1 MSFFSFFKTSEPS
14 QKKVTSE
21 FLKDKYYKSL
31 RFQTFIAGLLGYSL
45 YYVCRTGLNVVKG
58 PIIDEGFLTATQL
71 GAISS
76 CLLYAYAAGKFV
88 NGILADRSNIK
99 RFMATGLLVSAFANL
114 VFGLTG
120 LWNTAVGAAS
130 AGLVIVL
137 CMLWAINGWAQSMG
151 TSPAVIGLSRWFP
164 LNIRGTYYGFFSA
177 SHNIGEG
184 LSFVF
189 CGLLVGLAGWQWG
202 FMGSA
207 IAGIIGVLIIAF
219 FMHDT
224 PESKG
229 LPPVEVLT
237 GEKTQEQY
245 EADMAAKAANAAAT
259 KADNDAETKRIQ
271 KAVFKNPGVWLLAL
285 ASGFM
290 YVSRYAVNGWGVLVL
305 EGKGFDTAQAT
316 MIISIN
322 AWCGIFG
329 TVLSGFLS
337 DKLFKGDRQLPA
349 LVAGIL
355 HVISIIIFLY
365 GGDSVVVNVIAMV
378 LRGLAIGV
386 LICFIG
392 GLMAVDLVPRKASGT
407 ALGIVGLVSYI
418 FASTQDIIS
427 GVLIDRNTQLVEV
440 EPLKILTMNPEG
452 ELYTAV
458 IPQFEKVIDFGPVGY
473 LWIGAAII
481 SVILPLFNWGRKQM
495 TI

>member
-1 MSFFSFFKTSEPS
+1 MGFFNFFKMSGPSEA
-14 QKKVTSE
+14 KVPVE
-21 FLKDKYYKSL
+21 KQDKVYKSL
-31 RFQTFIAGLLGYSL
+31 RFQTFVAGTLGYSL

-58 PIIDEGFLTATQL
+58 PIIQDGFLNATQL

-88 NGILADRSNIK
+88 NGVLADRSNIK
-99 RFMATGLLVSAFANL
+99 RFMAAGLSVSAFTNL

-120 LWNTAVGAAS
+120 LWSTGVGAAS
-130 AGLVIVL
+130 SLLVILL
-137 CMLWAINGWAQSMG
+137 CGLWTLNGWAQSMG
-151 TSPAVIGLSRWFP
+151 TAPAVIGLSRWYP
-164 LNIRGTYYGFFSA
+164 LSIRGTYYGFFSS

-189 CGLLVGLAGWQWG
+189 CGALVGLMGWQWG
-202 FMGSA
+202 FVGSA
-207 IAGIIGVLIIAF
+207 VAGVLGVIIIMF
-219 FMHDT
+219 FMHDN

-229 LPPVEVLT
+229 LKQVEVLT
-237 GEKTQEQY
+237 GEKTQEEVDA
-245 EADMAAKAANAAAT
+245 EAAAKAAS
-259 KADNDAETKRIQ
+259 KASADAEAKEIQ
-271 KAVFKNPGVWLLAL
+271 KSVFKNPGVWFLAL

-290 YVSRYAVNGWGVLVL
+290 YVARYAVNGWGTLVL
-305 EGKGFDTAQAT
+305 EGKGFSTTEAT
-316 MIISIN
+316 SIISIN

-355 HVISIIIFLY
+355 HVISLIIFLY
-365 GGDSVVVNVIAMV
+365 GGDSVAINVLAMV

-386 LICFIG
+386 LICFLG
-392 GLMAVDLVPRKASGT
+392 GLMAVDIVPRKASGS

-427 GVLIDRNTQLVEV
+427 GILIDKGTTIVDGVKQ
-440 EPLKILTMNPEG
+440 
-452 ELYTAV
+452 
-458 IPQFEKVIDFGPVGY
+458 IDFTQVGY
-473 LWIGAAII
+473 LWIGAAVI
-481 SVILPLFNWGRKQM
+481 SFILPLFNWKKRQ
-495 TI
+495 TAN

>member
-1 MSFFSFFKTSEPS
+1 MFNKIVSFFKTSQPS
-14 QKKVTSE
+14 AEKVPAE
-21 FLKDKYYKSL
+21 KADGYYKKL
-31 RFQTFIAGLLGYSL
+31 RMQTFVAGTIGYSL

-58 PIIDEGFLTATQL
+58 PIIEEGFLTATQL

-99 RFMATGLLVSAFANL
+99 RFMATGLLVSAFTNL

-120 LWNTAVGAAS
+120 LWNTSVGAAS
-130 AGLVIVL
+130 SGLVLLL
-137 CMLWAINGWAQSMG
+137 CFLWTLNGWVQSMG
-151 TSPAVIGLSRWFP
+151 TAPAVIGLSRWFP

-189 CGLLVGLAGWQWG
+189 CGLLVGLAGWQYG

-207 IAGIIGVLIIAF
+207 IAGIIGVIIIIF

-229 LPPVEVLT
+229 LSNIEVLT
-237 GEKTQEQY
+237 GEKTQE
-245 EADMAAKAANAAAT
+245 EVDAEAAKKAAEA
-259 KADNDAETKRIQ
+259 KAQNTEDAKKMQ
-271 KAVFKNPGVWLLAL
+271 KSVFKNPGVWFLAL

-290 YVSRYAVNGWGVLVL
+290 YVSRYAVNGWGTLVL
-305 EGKGFDTAQAT
+305 EGKGFETADAT
-316 MIISIN
+316 MIISVN

-337 DKLFKGDRQLPA
+337 DKLLKGDRNLPA
-349 LVAGIL
+349 LLAGIL
-355 HVISIIIFLY
+355 HTVSLLLFLY
-365 GGDSVVVNVIAMV
+365 GGDSAVINIVAMV

-386 LICFIG
+386 LICFLG
-392 GLMAVDLVPRKASGT
+392 GLMAVDLVPRQASGT

-427 GVLIDRNTQLVEV
+427 GVLIDDNTTVIRTGFLE
-440 EPLKILTMNPEG
+440 
-452 ELYTAV
+452 TAK
-458 IPQFEKVIDFGPVGY
+458 EIDFGPVGL
-473 LWIGAAII
+473 LWIGA
-481 SVILPLFNWGRKQM
+481 SVIAFILPLFIWKRKKQAV
-495 TI
+495 

>member
-1 MSFFSFFKTSEPS
+1 MGFLNFFKMSGPSET
-14 QKKVTSE
+14 KVPAE
-21 FLKDKYYKSL
+21 KQDKVYKSL
-31 RFQTFIAGLLGYSL
+31 RFQTFVAGTIGYSL

-58 PIIDEGFLTATQL
+58 PIIQEGFLTATQL

-88 NGILADRSNIK
+88 NGVLADRSNIK
-99 RFMATGLLVSAFANL
+99 RFMAAGLSVSAFTNL

-120 LWNTAVGAAS
+120 LWSTALGLS
-130 AGLVIVL
+130 TSFLVILL
-137 CMLWAINGWAQSMG
+137 CGLWTLNGWAQSMG
-151 TSPAVIGLSRWFP
+151 TAPAVIGLSRWYP
-164 LNIRGTYYGFFSA
+164 LSIRGTYYGFFSS

-189 CGLLVGLAGWQWG
+189 CGALVGLMGWQWG

-207 IAGIIGVLIIAF
+207 LAGVLGVIIILL
-219 FMHDT
+219 FMHDN

-229 LPPVEVLT
+229 LKQVELLT
-237 GEKTQEQY
+237 GEKTQEEIDA
-245 EADMAAKAANAAAT
+245 EAAAKAAA
-259 KADNDAETKRIQ
+259 KASADAEAKEIQ
-271 KAVFKNPGVWLLAL
+271 KSVFKNPGVWFLAL

-290 YVSRYAVNGWGVLVL
+290 YVARYAVNGWGVLVL
-305 EGKGFDTAQAT
+305 EGKGFETTQAT
-316 MIISIN
+316 MIVSIN

-355 HVISIIIFLY
+355 HVISLIIFLY
-365 GGDSVVVNVIAMV
+365 GGDSVAINVLAMV

-386 LICFIG
+386 LICFLG
-392 GLMAVDLVPRKASGT
+392 GLMAVDIVPRKASGS

-427 GVLIDRNTQLVEV
+427 GILIDKGTTVVEGV
-440 EPLKILTMNPEG
+440 KH
-452 ELYTAV
+452 
-458 IPQFEKVIDFGPVGY
+458 IDFTQVGY

-481 SVILPLFNWGRKQM
+481 SFILPLFNWKKRQ
-495 TI
+495 TAN

>member
-1 MSFFSFFKTSEPS
+1 MGFFNFFKMSGPSEE
-14 QKKVTSE
+14 KVPVE
-21 FLKDKYYKSL
+21 QQDKVYKSL
-31 RFQTFIAGLLGYSL
+31 RFQTFVAGTIGYSL

-58 PIIDEGFLTATQL
+58 PIIQDGFLTATQL

-88 NGILADRSNIK
+88 NGVLADRSNIK
-99 RFMATGLLVSAFANL
+99 RFMAAGLSVSALTNL

-120 LWNTAVGAAS
+120 LWSTDVGAAS
-130 AGLVIVL
+130 SLLVILL
-137 CMLWAINGWAQSMG
+137 CGLWTLNGWAQSMG
-151 TSPAVIGLSRWFP
+151 TAPAVIGLSRWYP
-164 LNIRGTYYGFFSA
+164 LSIRGTYYGFFSS

-189 CGLLVGLAGWQWG
+189 CGALVGLMGWQWG
-202 FMGSA
+202 FVGSA
-207 IAGIIGVLIIAF
+207 VAGVLGVIIILL
-219 FMHDT
+219 FMHDN

-229 LPPVEVLT
+229 LKQVEVLT
-237 GEKTQEQY
+237 GEKTQEEVDA
-245 EADMAAKAANAAAT
+245 EAAAKAAS
-259 KADNDAETKRIQ
+259 KASADAEAKEIQ
-271 KAVFKNPGVWLLAL
+271 KSVFKNPGVWFLAL

-290 YVSRYAVNGWGVLVL
+290 YVARYAVNGWGTLVL
-305 EGKGFDTAQAT
+305 EGKGFSTTEAT
-316 MIISIN
+316 SIISIN

-355 HVISIIIFLY
+355 HVISLIIFLY
-365 GGDSVVVNVIAMV
+365 GGDSVAINVLAMV

-386 LICFIG
+386 LICFLG
-392 GLMAVDLVPRKASGT
+392 GLMAVDIVPRKASGS

-427 GVLIDRNTQLVEV
+427 GILIDKGTTIVDGVKQ
-440 EPLKILTMNPEG
+440 
-452 ELYTAV
+452 
-458 IPQFEKVIDFGPVGY
+458 IDFTQVGY

-481 SVILPLFNWGRKQM
+481 SLLLPLFNWKKKQQAN
-495 TI
+495 

>member
-1 MSFFSFFKTSEPS
+1 MGFFNFFKMSGPSE
-14 QKKVTSE
+14 KKVPVE
-21 FLKDKYYKSL
+21 QQDKVYKSL
-31 RFQTFIAGLLGYSL
+31 RFQTFVAGTIGYSL

-58 PIIDEGFLTATQL
+58 PIIQEGFLSATQL

-99 RFMATGLLVSAFANL
+99 RFMAAGLSVSAFTNL

-120 LWNTAVGAAS
+120 LWSTAVGAAS
-130 AGLVIVL
+130 SALVLFL
-137 CMLWAINGWAQSMG
+137 CFLWTLNGWAQSMG
-151 TSPAVIGLSRWFP
+151 TAPAVIGLSRWYP
-164 LNIRGTYYGFFSA
+164 LSIRGTYYGFFSS

-189 CGLLVGLAGWQWG
+189 CGALVGLMGWQWG

-207 IAGIIGVLIIAF
+207 LAGLLGVIIISF
-219 FMHDT
+219 FMHDN

-229 LPPVEVLT
+229 LKQVELLT
-237 GEKTQEQY
+237 GEKTQEEIDA
-245 EADMAAKAANAAAT
+245 EAAAKAAA
-259 KADNDAETKRIQ
+259 KASADAEAKEIQ
-271 KAVFKNPGVWLLAL
+271 KSVFKNPGVWFLAL

-290 YVSRYAVNGWGVLVL
+290 YVARYAVNGWGTLVL
-305 EGKGFDTAQAT
+305 EGKGFSTTEAT
-316 MIISIN
+316 SIISIN

-355 HVISIIIFLY
+355 HVISLIIFLY
-365 GGDSVVVNVIAMV
+365 GGDSVAINVLAMI

-386 LICFIG
+386 LICFLG
-392 GLMAVDLVPRKASGT
+392 GLMAVDIVPRKASGS
-407 ALGIVGLVSYI
+407 ALGVVGLVSYI
-418 FASTQDIIS
+418 FASTQDIVS
-427 GVLIDRNTQLVEV
+427 GILIDKGTTVV
-440 EPLKILTMNPEG
+440 DGVKH
-452 ELYTAV
+452 
-458 IPQFEKVIDFGPVGY
+458 IDFTQVGY
-473 LWIGAAII
+473 LWIGAAVI
-481 SVILPLFNWGRKQM
+481 SFLLPLLNWKKRQQAL
-495 TI
+495 

>member
-1 MSFFSFFKTSEPS
+1 MFKNFYKVSSPSEEMVPV
-14 QKKVTSE
+14 QKQEKV
-21 FLKDKYYKSL
+21 YKSL
-31 RFQTFIAGLLGYSL
+31 RFQTFLAGTLGYSL

-58 PIIDEGFLTATQL
+58 PIIQEDFLTATQL

-120 LWNTAVGAAS
+120 MWNTAVGAAS
-130 AGLVIVL
+130 SGLVLLL
-137 CMLWAINGWAQSMG
+137 CFLWTLNGWSQSMG
-151 TSPAVIGLSRWFP
+151 TSPAVIGLSRWYP
-164 LNIRGTYYGFFSA
+164 LSIRGTYYGFFSS

-189 CGLLVGLAGWQWG
+189 CGALVGLAGWQWG
-202 FMGSA
+202 FVGSA
-207 IAGIIGVLIIAF
+207 IAGVIGVLIIIF

-237 GEKTQEQY
+237 NEKTQEQY
-245 EADMAAKAANAAAT
+245 DAEMAYKAANAAAA
-259 KADNDAETKRIQ
+259 KADADAETKRIQ
-271 KAVFKNPGVWLLAL
+271 KAVFKNPGVWFLAL

-290 YVSRYAVNGWGVLVL
+290 YISRYAVNGWGTLVL
-305 EGKGFDTAQAT
+305 EGKGFSTTEAT

-329 TVLSGFLS
+329 TVLSGWIS
-337 DKLFKGDRQLPA
+337 DKLFKSDRMVPA

-355 HVISIIIFLY
+355 HVISLIIFLY
-365 GGDSVVVNVIAMV
+365 GGDSVAINVFAMV

-386 LICFIG
+386 LICFVG
-392 GLMAVDLVPRKASGT
+392 GLMAVDLVPRKASGA

-418 FASTQDIIS
+418 FASTQDIVS
-427 GVLIDRNTQLVEV
+427 GILIDNNTTIVD
-440 EPLKILTMNPEG
+440 G
-452 ELYTAV
+452 A
-458 IPQFEKVIDFGPVGY
+458 KVIDFGPVGY
-473 LWIGAAII
+473 LWIGAAFI
-481 SVILPLFNWGRKQM
+481 SMILPLFNWKRKKQE
-495 TI
+495 I

>member
-1 MSFFSFFKTSEPS
+1 MSFFSFFKESVPS
-14 QKKVTSE
+14 QKKVPLE
-21 FLKDKYYKSL
+21 KRDKVYKSL
-31 RFQTFIAGLLGYSL
+31 RFQTFLAGTLGYSL

-58 PIIDEGFLTATQL
+58 PIIAEGYLTATQL

-130 AGLVIVL
+130 TGVFVL
-137 CMLWAINGWAQSMG
+137 LCFLWTLNGWAQSMG

-164 LNIRGTYYGFFSA
+164 LNIRGTYYGFFSS

-189 CGLLVGLAGWQWG
+189 CGLLVGIAGWQWG

-207 IAGIIGVLIIAF
+207 AAGIIGVLIIIF

-229 LPPVEVLT
+229 LEPVEVLT
-237 GEKTQEQY
+237 GEKTQEQLDA
-245 EADMAAKAANAAAT
+245 EKAAKDSA
-259 KADNDAETKRIQ
+259 KSDKDAETKRIQ
-271 KAVFKNPGVWLLAL
+271 RAVFRNPGVWLLAL

-305 EGKGFDTAQAT
+305 EGKGFSTAEAT

-355 HVISIIIFLY
+355 HVISIVLFLY
-365 GGDSVVVNVIAMV
+365 GGDSVAINVVAMV

-392 GLMAVDLVPRKASGT
+392 GLMAVDLVPRKASGA

-427 GVLIDRNTQLVEV
+427 GVLIDNNTQMTVNSATW
-440 EPLKILTMNPEG
+440 EP
-452 ELYTAV
+452 
-458 IPQFEKVIDFGPVGY
+458 EKVIDFGPVGY

-481 SVILPLFNWGRKQM
+481 SVILPLFNWKRKQQE
-495 TI
+495 I

>member
-1 MSFFSFFKTSEPS
+1 MGFLNFFKMSGPSE
-14 QKKVTSE
+14 KKVPVE
-21 FLKDKYYKSL
+21 QQDKVYKSL
-31 RFQTFIAGLLGYSL
+31 RFQTFVAGTIGYSL

-58 PIIDEGFLTATQL
+58 PIIQDGFLTATQL

-88 NGILADRSNIK
+88 NGVLADRSNIK
-99 RFMATGLLVSAFANL
+99 RFMAAGLSVSAFTNL

-120 LWNTAVGAAS
+120 LWSTGVGTASSLLVLLLC
-130 AGLVIVL
+130 GLWTL
-137 CMLWAINGWAQSMG
+137 NGWAQSMG
-151 TSPAVIGLSRWFP
+151 TAPAVIGLSRWYP
-164 LNIRGTYYGFFSA
+164 LSIRGTYYGFFSS

-189 CGLLVGLAGWQWG
+189 CGALVGLMGWQWG

-207 IAGIIGVLIIAF
+207 LAGLLGVIIIML
-219 FMHDT
+219 FMHDN

-229 LPPVEVLT
+229 LKQVELLT
-237 GEKTQEQY
+237 GEKTQEEIDA
-245 EADMAAKAANAAAT
+245 EAAAKAAA
-259 KADNDAETKRIQ
+259 KASADAEAKEIQ
-271 KAVFKNPGVWLLAL
+271 KSVFKNPGVWFLAL

-290 YVSRYAVNGWGVLVL
+290 YVARYAVNGWGTLVL
-305 EGKGFDTAQAT
+305 EGKGFSTTEAT
-316 MIISIN
+316 SIISIN

-355 HVISIIIFLY
+355 HVISLIIFLY
-365 GGDSVVVNVIAMV
+365 GGDSVAINVLAMI

-386 LICFIG
+386 LICFLG
-392 GLMAVDLVPRKASGT
+392 GLMAVDIVPRKASGS

-418 FASTQDIIS
+418 FASTQDIVS
-427 GVLIDRNTQLVEV
+427 GILIDKGTTVV
-440 EPLKILTMNPEG
+440 DGVKH
-452 ELYTAV
+452 
-458 IPQFEKVIDFGPVGY
+458 IDFTQVGY

-481 SVILPLFNWGRKQM
+481 SFILPLFNWKKRQKAL
-495 TI
+495 

>member
-1 MSFFSFFKTSEPS
+1 MGFFNFFKMSGPSET
-14 QKKVTSE
+14 KVPAE
-21 FLKDKYYKSL
+21 KQDKVYKSL
-31 RFQTFIAGLLGYSL
+31 RFQTFVAGTIGYSL

-58 PIIDEGFLTATQL
+58 PIIQEGFLTATQL

-88 NGILADRSNIK
+88 NGVLADRSNIK
-99 RFMATGLLVSAFANL
+99 RFMAAGLSVSAFTNL

-120 LWNTAVGAAS
+120 LWSTGVGVLLLC
-130 AGLVIVL
+130 GLWTL
-137 CMLWAINGWAQSMG
+137 NGWAQSMG
-151 TSPAVIGLSRWFP
+151 TAPAVIGLSRWYP
-164 LNIRGTYYGFFSA
+164 LSIRGTYYGFFSS

-189 CGLLVGLAGWQWG
+189 CGALVGLMGWQWG
-202 FMGSA
+202 FVGSA
-207 IAGIIGVLIIAF
+207 VAGVLGVIIIML
-219 FMHDT
+219 FMHDN

-229 LPPVEVLT
+229 LKQVEVLT
-237 GEKTQEQY
+237 GEKTQEQVDA
-245 EADMAAKAANAAAT
+245 EAAAKAAS
-259 KADNDAETKRIQ
+259 KASADAEAKEIQ
-271 KAVFKNPGVWLLAL
+271 KSVFKNPGVWFLAL

-290 YVSRYAVNGWGVLVL
+290 YVARYAVNGWGTLVL
-305 EGKGFDTAQAT
+305 EGKGFSTTEAT
-316 MIISIN
+316 SIISIN

-355 HVISIIIFLY
+355 HVISLIIFLY
-365 GGDSVVVNVIAMV
+365 GGDSVAINVLAMV

-386 LICFIG
+386 LICFLG
-392 GLMAVDLVPRKASGT
+392 GLMAVDIVPRKASGS

-427 GVLIDRNTQLVEV
+427 GILIDKGTTVVEGV
-440 EPLKILTMNPEG
+440 KH
-452 ELYTAV
+452 
-458 IPQFEKVIDFGPVGY
+458 IDFTQVGY
-473 LWIGAAII
+473 LWIGAAVI
-481 SVILPLFNWGRKQM
+481 SFILPLFNWKKRQ
-495 TI
+495 TAN

>member
-1 MSFFSFFKTSEPS
+1 MGFYNFFKMSGPSEE
-14 QKKVTSE
+14 KVPVE
-21 FLKDKYYKSL
+21 QQDKVYKSL
-31 RFQTFIAGLLGYSL
+31 RFQTFVAGTLGYSL

-58 PIIDEGFLTATQL
+58 PIIQDGFLNATQL

-88 NGILADRSNIK
+88 NGVLADRSNIK
-99 RFMATGLLVSAFANL
+99 RFMAAGLSVSAFTNL
-114 VFGLTG
+114 IFGLTG
-120 LWNTAVGAAS
+120 LWSTAVGAAS
-130 AGLVIVL
+130 SALVLFL
-137 CMLWAINGWAQSMG
+137 CFLWTLNGWAQSMG
-151 TSPAVIGLSRWFP
+151 TAPAVIGLSRWYP
-164 LNIRGTYYGFFSA
+164 LSIRGTYYGFFSS

-189 CGLLVGLAGWQWG
+189 CGALVGLMGWQWG

-207 IAGIIGVLIIAF
+207 IAGVIGVIVILL
-219 FMHDT
+219 FMHDN

-229 LPPVEVLT
+229 LKQVEVLT
-237 GEKTQEQY
+237 GEKTQEEVDA
-245 EADMAAKAANAAAT
+245 EAAAKAASKAT
-259 KADNDAETKRIQ
+259 ADAEAKEIQ
-271 KAVFKNPGVWLLAL
+271 KSVFKNPGVWFLAL

-290 YVSRYAVNGWGVLVL
+290 YVARYAVNGWGVMVL
-305 EGKGFDTAQAT
+305 EGKGYSTVEAT
-316 MIISIN
+316 SIISIN

-337 DKLFKGDRQLPA
+337 DKLFKGDRQIPA

-355 HVISIIIFLY
+355 HAVSIILFLY
-365 GGDSVVVNVIAMV
+365 GGDSVAVNVIAMV

-386 LICFIG
+386 LICFLG
-392 GLMAVDLVPRKASGT
+392 GLMAVDIVPRKASGT

-427 GVLIDRNTQLVEV
+427 GVLIDKNTTEV
-440 EPLKILTMNPEG
+440 LNEAG
-452 ELYTAV
+452 EMV
-458 IPQFEKVIDFGPVGY
+458 KSIDFGPVGY

-481 SVILPLFNWGRKQM
+481 SFILPHFNWKRKQQA
-495 TI
+495 I

>member
-1 MSFFSFFKTSEPS
+1 MSFFNFFKTSEPS
-14 QKKVTSE
+14 ANTVPAEKQDKLYKK
-21 FLKDKYYKSL
+21 L
-31 RFQTFIAGLLGYSL
+31 RFQTFVAGTLGYSL

-58 PIIDEGFLTATQL
+58 PIIQEDFLTATQL

-120 LWNTAVGAAS
+120 MWNTAVGAAS
-130 AGLVIVL
+130 SGLVLLL
-137 CMLWAINGWAQSMG
+137 CFLWTLNGWSQSMG
-151 TSPAVIGLSRWFP
+151 TSPAVIGLSRWYP
-164 LNIRGTYYGFFSA
+164 LSIRGTYYGFFSS

-189 CGLLVGLAGWQWG
+189 CGALVGLAGWQWG
-202 FMGSA
+202 FVGSA
-207 IAGIIGVLIIAF
+207 IAGVIGVLIIMF

-237 GEKTQEQY
+237 KEKTREQY
-245 EADMAAKAANAAAT
+245 EAEKAEKEANAAAT
-259 KADNDAETKRIQ
+259 KADADAETKRIQ
-271 KAVFKNPGVWLLAL
+271 KAVFKNPGVWFLAL

-290 YVSRYAVNGWGVLVL
+290 YISRYAVNGWGTLVL
-305 EGKGFDTAQAT
+305 EGKGFSTTEAT

-329 TVLSGFLS
+329 TVLSGWIS
-337 DKLFKGDRQLPA
+337 DKVFKSDRMVPA

-355 HVISIIIFLY
+355 HVISLIIFLY
-365 GGDSVVVNVIAMV
+365 GGNSVAINVFAMI

-386 LICFIG
+386 LICFVG
-392 GLMAVDLVPRKASGT
+392 GLMAVDLVPRKASGA

-418 FASTQDIIS
+418 FASTQDIVS
-427 GVLIDRNTQLVEV
+427 GILIDNNTTIVDGV
-440 EPLKILTMNPEG
+440 
-452 ELYTAV
+452 
-458 IPQFEKVIDFGPVGY
+458 KVIDFGPVGY
-473 LWIGAAII
+473 LWIGAAFI
-481 SVILPLFNWGRKQM
+481 SLILPLFNWKRKKQE
-495 TI
+495 I

>member
-1 MSFFSFFKTSEPS
+1 MSRFLNFFKTSGPADYKVPAEK
-14 QKKVTSE
+14 QDKLYKK
-21 FLKDKYYKSL
+21 L
-31 RFQTFIAGLLGYSL
+31 RFQTFLAGTLGYSL

-58 PIIDEGFLTATQL
+58 PIIQEDFLTATQL

-88 NGILADRSNIK
+88 NGIMADRSNIK

-130 AGLVIVL
+130 TGLVVL
-137 CMLWAINGWAQSMG
+137 LCLLWTLNGWAQSMG
-151 TSPAVIGLSRWFP
+151 TSPAVIGLSRWYP
-164 LNIRGTYYGFFSA
+164 LNIRGTYYGFFSS

-189 CGLLVGLAGWQWG
+189 CGALVGLAGWQWG
-202 FMGSA
+202 FVGSA
-207 IAGIIGVLIIAF
+207 IAGVIGVLIIMF

-237 GEKTQEQY
+237 KEKTQEEY

-259 KADNDAETKRIQ
+259 KADADAETKRIQ
-271 KAVFKNPGVWLLAL
+271 KAVFKNPGVWFLAL

-290 YVSRYAVNGWGVLVL
+290 YISRYAVNGWGTLVL
-305 EGKGFDTAQAT
+305 EGKGFSTTEAT

-329 TVLSGFLS
+329 TVLSGWIS
-337 DKLFKGDRQLPA
+337 DKVFKSDRMVPA

-355 HVISIIIFLY
+355 HVISLIIFLY
-365 GGDSVVVNVIAMV
+365 GGDSVAINVFAMI

-386 LICFIG
+386 LICFVG
-392 GLMAVDLVPRKASGT
+392 GLMAVDLVPRKASGA

-427 GVLIDRNTQLVEV
+427 GVLIDNNTTIVDGV
-440 EPLKILTMNPEG
+440 
-452 ELYTAV
+452 
-458 IPQFEKVIDFGPVGY
+458 KVIDFGPVGY
-473 LWIGAAII
+473 LWIGAAFI
-481 SVILPLFNWGRKQM
+481 SLILPLFNWKRKKQE
-495 TI
+495 I

>member
-1 MSFFSFFKTSEPS
+1 MFKNFYKVSSPSEEMVPV
-14 QKKVTSE
+14 QKQEKV
-21 FLKDKYYKSL
+21 YKSL
-31 RFQTFIAGLLGYSL
+31 RFQTFLAGTLGYSL

-58 PIIDEGFLTATQL
+58 PIIQEDFLTATQL

-120 LWNTAVGAAS
+120 MWNTAVGAAS
-130 AGLVIVL
+130 SGLVLLL
-137 CMLWAINGWAQSMG
+137 CFLWTLNGWSQSMG
-151 TSPAVIGLSRWFP
+151 TSPAVIGLSRWYP
-164 LNIRGTYYGFFSA
+164 LSIRGTYYGFFSS

-189 CGLLVGLAGWQWG
+189 CGALVGLAGWQWG
-202 FMGSA
+202 FVGSA
-207 IAGIIGVLIIAF
+207 IAGVIGVLIIIF

-237 GEKTQEQY
+237 NEKTQEQY
-245 EADMAAKAANAAAT
+245 DAEMAYKAANAAAA
-259 KADNDAETKRIQ
+259 KADADAETKRIQ
-271 KAVFKNPGVWLLAL
+271 KAVFKNPGVWFLAL

-290 YVSRYAVNGWGVLVL
+290 YISRYAVNGWGTLVL
-305 EGKGFDTAQAT
+305 EGKGFSTTEAT

-329 TVLSGFLS
+329 TVLSGWIS
-337 DKLFKGDRQLPA
+337 DKLFKSDRMVPA

-355 HVISIIIFLY
+355 HVISLIIFLY
-365 GGDSVVVNVIAMV
+365 GGDSVAINVFAMV

-386 LICFIG
+386 LICFVG
-392 GLMAVDLVPRKASGT
+392 GLMAVDLVPRKASGA

-418 FASTQDIIS
+418 FASTQDIVS
-427 GVLIDRNTQLVEV
+427 GILIDNNTTIVDGV
-440 EPLKILTMNPEG
+440 
-452 ELYTAV
+452 
-458 IPQFEKVIDFGPVGY
+458 KVIDFGPVGY
-473 LWIGAAII
+473 LWIGAAFI
-481 SVILPLFNWGRKQM
+481 SMILPLFNWKRKKQE
-495 TI
+495 I

>member
-1 MSFFSFFKTSEPS
+1 
-14 QKKVTSE
+14 
-21 FLKDKYYKSL
+21 
-31 RFQTFIAGLLGYSL
+31 
-45 YYVCRTGLNVVKG
+45 
-58 PIIDEGFLTATQL
+58 
-71 GAISS
+71 
-76 CLLYAYAAGKFV
+76 
-88 NGILADRSNIK
+88 
-99 RFMATGLLVSAFANL
+99 MATGLLVSAFANL

-130 AGLVIVL
+130 SALVIFL
-137 CMLWAINGWAQSMG
+137 CFLWTLNGWAQSMG
-151 TSPAVIGLSRWFP
+151 TAPAVVGLSRWFP
-164 LNIRGTYYGFFSA
+164 LSIRGTYYGFFSS

-189 CGLLVGLAGWQWG
+189 CGALVGLAGWQWG

-207 IAGIIGVLIIAF
+207 IAGVIGVLIIIF

-229 LPPVEVLT
+229 LKQVEVLT
-237 GEKTQEQY
+237 GEKTQEQVDA
-245 EADMAAKAANAAAT
+245 EAAAKAAA
-259 KADNDAETKRIQ
+259 KADNDAETKKIQ
-271 KAVFKNPGVWLLAL
+271 KAVFRNPGVWFLAL

-290 YVSRYAVNGWGVLVL
+290 YVSRYAVNGWGTLVL
-305 EGKGFDTAQAT
+305 EGKGFSTAEAT

-337 DKLFKGDRQLPA
+337 DKLFKGDRQIPA

-355 HVISIIIFLY
+355 HAVSIILFLY
-365 GGDSVVVNVIAMV
+365 GGDSVAVNVIAMV

-386 LICFIG
+386 LICFLG
-392 GLMAVDLVPRKASGT
+392 GLMAVDIVPRKASGT

-427 GVLIDRNTQLVEV
+427 GVLIDKNTTEV
-440 EPLKILTMNPEG
+440 LNEAG
-452 ELYTAV
+452 EMV
-458 IPQFEKVIDFGPVGY
+458 KSIDFGPVGY

-481 SVILPLFNWGRKQM
+481 SFILPLFNWKRKQQA
-495 TI
+495 I

>member
-1 MSFFSFFKTSEPS
+1 MLNKIVSFFKTSQPS
-14 QKKVTSE
+14 AEKVPAE
-21 FLKDKYYKSL
+21 KADGYYKKL
-31 RFQTFIAGLLGYSL
+31 RMQTFLAGTIGYSL

-58 PIIDEGFLTATQL
+58 PILDEGFLTATQL

-99 RFMATGLLVSAFANL
+99 RFMAAGLLVSAFTNL

-120 LWNTAVGAAS
+120 LWNTSVGAAS
-130 AGLVIVL
+130 SGIVL
-137 CMLWAINGWAQSMG
+137 FLCFLWTLNGWAQSMG

-164 LNIRGTYYGFFSA
+164 LNIRGTYYGFFSS

-189 CGLLVGLAGWQWG
+189 CGLLVGLAGWEYG
-202 FMGSA
+202 FLGSA
-207 IAGIIGVLIIAF
+207 IAGIIGVIIIIF

-229 LPPVEVLT
+229 LQQIEVLT
-237 GEKTQEQY
+237 GEKTQEQVDA
-245 EADMAAKAANAAAT
+245 EAAERAAAAKAGKSDEA
-259 KADNDAETKRIQ
+259 KRIQ
-271 KAVFKNPGVWLLAL
+271 KAVFRNPGVWFLAL

-290 YVSRYAVNGWGVLVL
+290 YVSRYAVNGWGTLVL
-305 EGKGFDTAQAT
+305 EGKGFSTADAT

-337 DKLFKGDRQLPA
+337 DKLLKGDRNLPA
-349 LVAGIL
+349 LLAGIL
-355 HVISIIIFLY
+355 HVFSIILFLY
-365 GGDSVVVNVIAMV
+365 GGDSVAINIIAMI

-427 GVLIDRNTQLVEV
+427 GILIDDNTSVVRTGFMETS
-440 EPLKILTMNPEG
+440 KS
-452 ELYTAV
+452 
-458 IPQFEKVIDFGPVGY
+458 IDFGPVGY

-481 SVILPLFNWGRKQM
+481 AVILPLFNWKRKKM
-495 TI
+495 EI

>member
-1 MSFFSFFKTSEPS
+1 MGFFNFFKMSGPSE
-14 QKKVTSE
+14 KKVPVE
-21 FLKDKYYKSL
+21 QQDKVYKSL
-31 RFQTFIAGLLGYSL
+31 RFQTFVAGTIGYSL

-58 PIIDEGFLTATQL
+58 PIIQDGFLTATQL

-88 NGILADRSNIK
+88 NGVLADRSNIK
-99 RFMATGLLVSAFANL
+99 RFMAAGLSVSAFTNL

-120 LWNTAVGAAS
+120 LWSTGIGTASSLLVLLLC
-130 AGLVIVL
+130 GLWTL
-137 CMLWAINGWAQSMG
+137 NGWAQSMG
-151 TSPAVIGLSRWFP
+151 TAPAVIGLSRWYP
-164 LNIRGTYYGFFSA
+164 LSIRGTYYGFFSS

-189 CGLLVGLAGWQWG
+189 CGALVGLMGWQWG

-207 IAGIIGVLIIAF
+207 LAGLLGVIIILL
-219 FMHDT
+219 FMHDN

-229 LPPVEVLT
+229 LKQVELLT
-237 GEKTQEQY
+237 GEKTQEEIDA
-245 EADMAAKAANAAAT
+245 EAAAKAAA
-259 KADNDAETKRIQ
+259 KASADAEAKEIQ
-271 KAVFKNPGVWLLAL
+271 KSVFKNPGVWFLAL

-290 YVSRYAVNGWGVLVL
+290 YVARYAVNGWGTLVL
-305 EGKGFDTAQAT
+305 EGKGFSTTEAT
-316 MIISIN
+316 SIISIN

-355 HVISIIIFLY
+355 HVISLLIFLY
-365 GGDSVVVNVIAMV
+365 GGDSVAINVLAMV

-386 LICFIG
+386 LICFLG
-392 GLMAVDLVPRKASGT
+392 GLMAVDIVPRKASGS

-418 FASTQDIIS
+418 FASTQDIVS
-427 GVLIDRNTQLVEV
+427 GILIDKGTTVV
-440 EPLKILTMNPEG
+440 DGVKH
-452 ELYTAV
+452 
-458 IPQFEKVIDFGPVGY
+458 IDFTQVGY
-473 LWIGAAII
+473 LWIGAAVI
-481 SVILPLFNWGRKQM
+481 SFILPLFNWKKRQKAL
-495 TI
+495 

>member
-1 MSFFSFFKTSEPS
+1 MGFFNFFKMSGPSE
-14 QKKVTSE
+14 KKVPVE
-21 FLKDKYYKSL
+21 QQDKVYKSL
-31 RFQTFIAGLLGYSL
+31 RFQTFVAGTIGYSL

-58 PIIDEGFLTATQL
+58 PIIQDGFLTATQL

-88 NGILADRSNIK
+88 NGVLADRSNIK
-99 RFMATGLLVSAFANL
+99 RFMAAGLSVSAFTNL

-120 LWNTAVGAAS
+120 LWSTGVGTASSLLVLLLC
-130 AGLVIVL
+130 GLWTL
-137 CMLWAINGWAQSMG
+137 NGWAQSMG
-151 TSPAVIGLSRWFP
+151 TAPAVIGLSRWYP
-164 LNIRGTYYGFFSA
+164 LSIRGTYYGFFSS

-189 CGLLVGLAGWQWG
+189 CGALVGLMGWQWG

-207 IAGIIGVLIIAF
+207 LAGLLGVIIIML
-219 FMHDT
+219 FMHDN

-229 LPPVEVLT
+229 LKQVELLT
-237 GEKTQEQY
+237 GEKTQEEIDA
-245 EADMAAKAANAAAT
+245 EAAAKAAA
-259 KADNDAETKRIQ
+259 KASADAEAKEIQ
-271 KAVFKNPGVWLLAL
+271 KSVFKNPGVWFLAL

-290 YVSRYAVNGWGVLVL
+290 YVARYAVNGWGTLVL
-305 EGKGFDTAQAT
+305 EGKGFSTTEAT
-316 MIISIN
+316 SIISIN

-355 HVISIIIFLY
+355 HVISLIIFLY
-365 GGDSVVVNVIAMV
+365 GGDSVAINVLAMI

-386 LICFIG
+386 LICFLG
-392 GLMAVDLVPRKASGT
+392 GLMAVDIVPRKASGS

-418 FASTQDIIS
+418 FASTQDIVS
-427 GVLIDRNTQLVEV
+427 GILIDKGTTVV
-440 EPLKILTMNPEG
+440 DGVKH
-452 ELYTAV
+452 
-458 IPQFEKVIDFGPVGY
+458 IDFTQVGY

-481 SVILPLFNWGRKQM
+481 SFILPLFNWKKRQKAL
-495 TI
+495 

>member
-1 MSFFSFFKTSEPS
+1 MSRIIDFFKVSGPSE
-14 QKKVTSE
+14 KKVALE
-21 FLKDKYYKSL
+21 NQNKVYKSL
-31 RFQTFIAGLLGYSL
+31 RFQTFLAGTLGYSL

-88 NGILADRSNIK
+88 NGILADHSNIK
-99 RFMATGLLVSAFANL
+99 RFMATGLLVSAFSNL

-120 LWNTAVGAAS
+120 MWNTAVGAAS
-130 AGLVIVL
+130 SAMVL
-137 CMLWAINGWAQSMG
+137 FLCFLWALNGWSQSMG

-164 LNIRGTYYGFFSA
+164 LNIRGTYYGFFSS

-189 CGLLVGLAGWQWG
+189 CGLLVSLAGWQWG
-202 FMGSA
+202 FVGSA
-207 IAGIIGVLIIAF
+207 IAGILGVIIIIF
-219 FMHDT
+219 FMHDN

-237 GEKTQEQY
+237 GEKTQSQLDAE
-245 EADMAAKAANAAAT
+245 KAEREANAAAE
-259 KADNDAETKRIQ
+259 KASKDAETKRIQ
-271 KAVFKNPGVWLLAL
+271 KAVFRNPGVWLLAL
-285 ASGFM
+285 ASGLM
-290 YVSRYAVNGWGVLVL
+290 YISRYAVNGWGTLVL
-305 EGKGFDTAQAT
+305 EGKGFSTAQAT
-316 MIISIN
+316 MILSVN

-355 HVISIIIFLY
+355 HTISIIMFLY
-365 GGDSVVVNVIAMV
+365 CGDSVVMNVIAMV

-386 LICFIG
+386 LICFVG

-427 GVLIDRNTQLVEV
+427 GVLIDKNTT
-440 EPLKILTMNPEG
+440 ILENG
-452 ELYTAV
+452 D
-458 IPQFEKVIDFGPVGY
+458 KVIDFGPVGY

-481 SVILPLFNWGRKQM
+481 SFLLPLFNWGRKQQV
-495 TI
+495 I

>member
-1 MSFFSFFKTSEPS
+1 MGFLNFFKMSGPSE
-14 QKKVTSE
+14 KKVPVE
-21 FLKDKYYKSL
+21 QQDKVYKSL
-31 RFQTFIAGLLGYSL
+31 RFQTFVAGTIGYSL

-58 PIIDEGFLTATQL
+58 PIIQDGFLTATQL

-88 NGILADRSNIK
+88 NGVLADRSNIK
-99 RFMATGLLVSAFANL
+99 RFMAAGLSVSAFTNL

-120 LWNTAVGAAS
+120 LWSTGVGTASSLLVLLLC
-130 AGLVIVL
+130 GLWTL
-137 CMLWAINGWAQSMG
+137 NGWAQSMG
-151 TSPAVIGLSRWFP
+151 TAPAVIGLSRWYP
-164 LNIRGTYYGFFSA
+164 LSIRGTYYGFFSS

-189 CGLLVGLAGWQWG
+189 CGALVGLMGWQWG

-207 IAGIIGVLIIAF
+207 LAGLLGVIIIMF
-219 FMHDT
+219 FMHDN

-229 LPPVEVLT
+229 LKQVELLT
-237 GEKTQEQY
+237 GEKTQEEIDA
-245 EADMAAKAANAAAT
+245 EAAAKAAA
-259 KADNDAETKRIQ
+259 KASADAEAKEIQ
-271 KAVFKNPGVWLLAL
+271 KSVFKNPGVWFLAL

-290 YVSRYAVNGWGVLVL
+290 YVARYAVNGWGTLVL
-305 EGKGFDTAQAT
+305 EGKGFSTTEAT
-316 MIISIN
+316 SIISIN

-355 HVISIIIFLY
+355 HVISLIIFLY
-365 GGDSVVVNVIAMV
+365 GGDSVAINVLAMI

-386 LICFIG
+386 LICFLG
-392 GLMAVDLVPRKASGT
+392 GLMAVDIVPRKASGS

-418 FASTQDIIS
+418 FASTQDIVS
-427 GVLIDRNTQLVEV
+427 GILIDKGTTVVEGV
-440 EPLKILTMNPEG
+440 KH
-452 ELYTAV
+452 
-458 IPQFEKVIDFGPVGY
+458 IDFTQVGY

-481 SVILPLFNWGRKQM
+481 SFILPLFNWKKRQKAL
-495 TI
+495 

>member
-1 MSFFSFFKTSEPS
+1 MGFFNFFKMSGPSET
-14 QKKVTSE
+14 KVPAE
-21 FLKDKYYKSL
+21 KQDKVYKSL
-31 RFQTFIAGLLGYSL
+31 RFQTFVAGTIGYSL

-58 PIIDEGFLTATQL
+58 PIIQEGFLTATQL

-88 NGILADRSNIK
+88 NGVLADRSNIK
-99 RFMATGLLVSAFANL
+99 RFMAAGLSVSAFTNL

-120 LWNTAVGAAS
+120 LWSTGVGTASSLLVLLLC
-130 AGLVIVL
+130 GLWTL
-137 CMLWAINGWAQSMG
+137 NGWAQSMG
-151 TSPAVIGLSRWFP
+151 TAPAVIGLSRWYP
-164 LNIRGTYYGFFSA
+164 LSIRGTYYGFFSS

-189 CGLLVGLAGWQWG
+189 CGALVGLMGWQWG

-207 IAGIIGVLIIAF
+207 LAGLLGVIIIMF
-219 FMHDT
+219 FMHDN

-229 LPPVEVLT
+229 LKQVELLT
-237 GEKTQEQY
+237 GEKTQEEIDA
-245 EADMAAKAANAAAT
+245 EAAAKAAA
-259 KADNDAETKRIQ
+259 KASADAEAKEIQ
-271 KAVFKNPGVWLLAL
+271 KSVFKNPGVWFLAL

-290 YVSRYAVNGWGVLVL
+290 YVARYAVNGWGTLVL
-305 EGKGFDTAQAT
+305 EGKGFSTTEAT
-316 MIISIN
+316 SIISIN

-355 HVISIIIFLY
+355 HVISLIIFLY
-365 GGDSVVVNVIAMV
+365 GGDSVAINVLAMV

-386 LICFIG
+386 LICFLG
-392 GLMAVDLVPRKASGT
+392 GLMAVDIVPRKASGS

-427 GVLIDRNTQLVEV
+427 GILIDKGTTVVEGV
-440 EPLKILTMNPEG
+440 KH
-452 ELYTAV
+452 
-458 IPQFEKVIDFGPVGY
+458 IDFTQVGY
-473 LWIGAAII
+473 LWIGAAVI
-481 SVILPLFNWGRKQM
+481 SFILPLFNWKKRQ
-495 TI
+495 TAN

>member
-1 MSFFSFFKTSEPS
+1 MSISNFFKMSGPSE
-14 QKKVTSE
+14 KKVPAE
-21 FLKDKYYKSL
+21 KQDKVYKSL
-31 RFQTFIAGLLGYSL
+31 RFQTFLAGTLGYSL

-58 PIIDEGFLTATQL
+58 PIINEGFLNATQL

-99 RFMATGLLVSAFANL
+99 RFMATGLLVSAFTNL
-114 VFGLTG
+114 VFGFTG
-120 LWNTAVGAAS
+120 LWNTTVGAAS
-130 AGLVIVL
+130 SALVLFL
-137 CMLWAINGWAQSMG
+137 CFLWAMNGWVQSMG
-151 TSPAVIGLSRWFP
+151 TAPAVVGLSRWFP
-164 LNIRGTYYGFFSA
+164 LSIRGTYYGFFSS

-202 FMGSA
+202 FVGSA
-207 IAGIIGVLIIAF
+207 IAGFLGVLIILL
-219 FMHDT
+219 FMHDN

-229 LPPVEVLT
+229 LPQVEILT
-237 GEKTQEQY
+237 GEKTPEQLAK
-245 EADMAAKAANAAAT
+245 EAAEKKAEAKSS
-259 KADNDAETKRIQ
+259 NDAETKKIQ
-271 KAVFKNPGVWLLAL
+271 KSVFKNPGVWFLAL

-290 YVSRYAVNGWGVLVL
+290 YVSRYAVNGWGTLVL
-305 EGKGFDTAQAT
+305 EGKGFETAQAT

-337 DKLFKGDRQLPA
+337 DKLFKGDRQIPA
-349 LVAGIL
+349 LVAGIV
-355 HVISIIIFLY
+355 HTISIILFLY
-365 GGDSVVVNVIAMV
+365 GGDSIAINVIAMV

-386 LICFIG
+386 LICFLG
-392 GLMAVDLVPRKASGT
+392 GLMAVDIVPRNASGT

-427 GVLIDRNTQLVEV
+427 GVLIDRNTTE
-440 EPLKILTMNPEG
+440 ILNEAG
-452 ELYTAV
+452 EMV
-458 IPQFEKVIDFGPVGY
+458 KSIDFGPVGY
-473 LWIGAAII
+473 LWIGAATI
-481 SVILPLFNWGRKQM
+481 SFILPLFIKKRKQQE
-495 TI
+495 I

>member
-1 MSFFSFFKTSEPS
+1 MGFFNFFKMSGPSET
-14 QKKVTSE
+14 KVPVE
-21 FLKDKYYKSL
+21 KQDKVYKSL
-31 RFQTFIAGLLGYSL
+31 RFQTFVAGTIGYSL

-58 PIIDEGFLTATQL
+58 PIIQEGFLSATQL

-88 NGILADRSNIK
+88 NGVLADRSNIK
-99 RFMATGLLVSAFANL
+99 RFMAAGLSVSAFTNL

-120 LWNTAVGAAS
+120 LWSTGVGTASSLLVLLLC
-130 AGLVIVL
+130 GLWTL
-137 CMLWAINGWAQSMG
+137 NGWAQSMG
-151 TSPAVIGLSRWFP
+151 TAPAVIGLSRWYP
-164 LNIRGTYYGFFSA
+164 LSIRGTYYGFFSS

-189 CGLLVGLAGWQWG
+189 CGALVGLMGWQWG

-207 IAGIIGVLIIAF
+207 LAGLLGVIIIML
-219 FMHDT
+219 FMHDN

-229 LPPVEVLT
+229 LKQVELLT
-237 GEKTQEQY
+237 GEKTQEEIDA
-245 EADMAAKAANAAAT
+245 EAAAKAAA
-259 KADNDAETKRIQ
+259 KASADAEAKEIQ
-271 KAVFKNPGVWLLAL
+271 KSVFKNPGVWFLAL

-290 YVSRYAVNGWGVLVL
+290 YVARYAVNGWGTLVL
-305 EGKGFDTAQAT
+305 EGKGFSTTEAT
-316 MIISIN
+316 SIISIN

-355 HVISIIIFLY
+355 HVISLIIFLY
-365 GGDSVVVNVIAMV
+365 GGDSVAINVLAMI

-386 LICFIG
+386 LICFLG
-392 GLMAVDLVPRKASGT
+392 GLMAVDIVPRKASGS

-427 GVLIDRNTQLVEV
+427 GILIDKGTTVV
-440 EPLKILTMNPEG
+440 DGVKH
-452 ELYTAV
+452 
-458 IPQFEKVIDFGPVGY
+458 IDFTQVGY

-481 SVILPLFNWGRKQM
+481 SFILPLFNWKKRQKAL
-495 TI
+495 

>member
-1 MSFFSFFKTSEPS
+1 MSRIIDFFKVSGPSE
-14 QKKVTSE
+14 KKVALE
-21 FLKDKYYKSL
+21 NQNKVYKSL
-31 RFQTFIAGLLGYSL
+31 RFQTFVAGTLGYSL

-88 NGILADRSNIK
+88 NGILADHSNIK
-99 RFMATGLLVSAFANL
+99 RFMATGLLVSAFSNL

-120 LWNTAVGAAS
+120 MWNTAVGAAS
-130 AGLVIVL
+130 SAMVL
-137 CMLWAINGWAQSMG
+137 FLCFLWALNGWSQSMG

-164 LNIRGTYYGFFSA
+164 LNIRGTYYGFFSS

-189 CGLLVGLAGWQWG
+189 CGLLVSLAGWQWG
-202 FMGSA
+202 FVGSA
-207 IAGIIGVLIIAF
+207 IAGILGVIIIIF
-219 FMHDT
+219 FMHDN

-237 GEKTQEQY
+237 GEKTQSQLDAE
-245 EADMAAKAANAAAT
+245 KAEREANAAAE
-259 KADNDAETKRIQ
+259 KASKDAETKRIQ
-271 KAVFKNPGVWLLAL
+271 KAVFRNPGVWLLAL

-290 YVSRYAVNGWGVLVL
+290 YISRYAVNGWGTLVL
-305 EGKGFDTAQAT
+305 EGKGFSTAQAT
-316 MIISIN
+316 MILSVN

-355 HVISIIIFLY
+355 HTISIIMFLY
-365 GGDSVVVNVIAMV
+365 CGDSVVMNVIAMV

-386 LICFIG
+386 LICFVG

-427 GVLIDRNTQLVEV
+427 GVLIDKNTT
-440 EPLKILTMNPEG
+440 ILENG
-452 ELYTAV
+452 D
-458 IPQFEKVIDFGPVGY
+458 KVIDFGPVGY

-481 SVILPLFNWGRKQM
+481 SFLLPLFNWGRKQQV
-495 TI
+495 I